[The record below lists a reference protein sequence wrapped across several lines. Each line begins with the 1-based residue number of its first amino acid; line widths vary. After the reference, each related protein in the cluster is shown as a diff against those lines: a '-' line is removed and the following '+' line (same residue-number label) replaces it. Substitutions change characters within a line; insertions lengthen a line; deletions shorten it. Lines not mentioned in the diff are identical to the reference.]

1 MKLRPVNDKI
11 VIKPKADVDENIT
24 EGGIILPDMIDDG
37 VLLEGEVVA
46 VGSGMYST
54 TGNLIPV
61 VCSVGDT
68 IIYNKHAAKQEYKL
82 NGEMLLILS
91 QNEILSIL
99 EDY

>member
-37 VLLEGEVVA
+37 ILLEGEVVA